1 MVATS
6 RRRSSTPTWEA
17 TGAEGHVSVK
27 WVFCANGSGRR
38 AGGERSKHIGSRCHV
53 RANRPCLFGRAR
65 ARWPAQRHPGVHDGI
80 YVRKALNDPRSR
92 LTFSPALS
100 WRWAFFHILLALGSA
115 LGWPPG
121 GSGSALGDFGGAT
134 GVEKWGADPYG
145 VGQEATSAPAGTT
158 PGLGRTEADARQES
172 AVACPLVDAERRSLA
187 ELEGEYE
194 ASATLRG
201 KIAALRR
208 RLGDGRAFYRRVRGD
223 GNCFFRGASFAYLES
238 VALAP
243 HDVRRAEAARLHAAL
258 GAARPKMCAAGMLEL
273 VFEDQL
279 EMLQEWA
286 VQLGKGDLPPEVLLA
301 HFNDDVTSNSVVMF
315 LRMLASSEMAAR
327 EDFFAPFVADDTI
340 TFATFRNK
348 TEAMGEESDHPAIVA
363 LSDALGVSL
372 RVIYLDASGGDQAEA
387 NTIDFTPESAGK
399 DIVPITLM
407 YRCAAPCFLRGR
419 VACALW
425 RVLCRAHTVP
435 LMSAESLT
443 PGDSLSQ
450 PWAL

>member
-1 MVATS
+1 MSWTDGSWFV
-6 RRRSSTPTWEA
+6 PTEGGADNSLRA
-17 TGAEGHVSVK
+17 TGPAATTGAAAAEG
-27 WVFCANGSGRR
+27 ATNAD
-38 AGGERSKHIGSRCHV
+38 AG
-53 RANRPCLFGRAR
+53 
-65 ARWPAQRHPGVHDGI
+65 AQSNPF
-80 YVRKALNDPRSR
+80 A
-92 LTFSPALS
+92 
-100 WRWAFFHILLALGSA
+100 ILDTGNLYGGDEPPPLIDADVGGNSA

-286 VQLGKGDLPPEVLLA
+286 EQLGKGDLPPEVLLA

-407 YRCAAPCFLRGR
+407 YRPGHYDILCEGTGTPC
-419 VACALW
+419 
-425 RVLCRAHTVP
+425 
-435 LMSAESLT
+435 
-443 PGDSLSQ
+443 Q
-450 PWAL
+450 